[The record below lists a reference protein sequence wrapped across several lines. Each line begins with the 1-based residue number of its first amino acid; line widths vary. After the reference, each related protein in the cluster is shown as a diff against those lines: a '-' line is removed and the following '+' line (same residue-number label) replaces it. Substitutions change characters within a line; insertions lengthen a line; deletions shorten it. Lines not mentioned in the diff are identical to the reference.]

1 MQILDGFAPVATWN
15 VDDVY
20 FAAGTQSMMPGSLG
34 IVDDYVIRYTAF
46 VCQQRRT
53 EISLLLCSDDQAV
66 AFIDGTK
73 VSNPLLY
80 RRYCCCQVAGHCLQ
94 AASCHGTMCHFV
106 DVQVMLKRKHEAGHR
121 RCYYSKHTIELS
133 AGCHQFMIMHAHS
146 GGRHGITLRMHT
158 SHARR
163 CAAHSLQRIP
173 ARLIWHPRACACSQ
187 LPDGEPVELE
197 PQPSPPPP
205 PPPPAAAPVVCPPA
219 KLASK
224 GWELC
229 AWHIDDPDAD
239 IPESAQDLSGIA
251 KLQVCNVNT
260 CTCEV

>member
-1 MQILDGFAPVATWN
+1 MVPDE
-15 VDDVY
+15 
-20 FAAGTQSMMPGSLG
+20 LG
-34 IVDDYVIRYTAF
+34 IVDDYVVRYTAF
-46 VCQQRRT
+46 VCQKRRT

-73 VSNPLLY
+73 VSNHLLHFCNSF
-80 RRYCCCQVAGHCLQ
+80 RSKRSCWTLIASNEQVAMMDGH
-94 AASCHGTMCHFV
+94 
-106 DVQVMLKRKHEAGHR
+106 VQVMLKRKHEAGHR
-121 RCYYSKHTIELS
+121 RCYYSKHTIELT

-146 GGRHGITLRMHT
+146 GGHHGITLRMHT

-187 LPDGEPVELE
+187 LPKGEPVELE
-197 PQPSPPPP
+197 PLPSPPPP
-205 PPPPAAAPVVCPPA
+205 PPPPTTAPVICPPA
-219 KLASK
+219 RFASK

-239 IPESAQDLSGIA
+239 IPDSAQDLSGIA
-251 KLQVCNVNT
+251 KLRVCTVDA
-260 CTCEV
+260 CTCDA